1 MVRRFERLRRIERL
15 RGAPRAFRRKDA
27 LTQLPTGVVATVGA
41 LFMSGGELLFVLV
54 FERNSDKITRGGDH
68 GLRR

>member
-1 MVRRFERLRRIERL
+1 
-15 RGAPRAFRRKDA
+15 
-27 LTQLPTGVVATVGA
+27 
-41 LFMSGGELLFVLV
+41 MSGGEVLFVLV